1 MLIILNIILILILLH
16 YLMYFKNKKRIDMI
30 KDIPGPKTVP
40 FFGNA
45 FIYLNKKPEGKQ
57 YFFFC

>member
-1 MLIILNIILILILLH
+1 
-16 YLMYFKNKKRIDMI
+16 MYFKNKKRIDMI